1 MRNLKRVLSLAL
13 ALVMVLGM
21 MVITTSAADFTDADE
36 IKYEESVKVMSE
48 IGIIKGMGDGTFAP
62 KGELTRAQAAKIL
75 AYVMLGD
82 EAENYLTGSA
92 VAFTDVKDHWAAKYI
107 TFCKNAKVIDGMG
120 DGTFNPEGKLTVVAF
135 AKLLL
140 AAIEAEGTFTGDGW
154 EENVKNAFNKVPE
167 LKATG
172 IKVSTNNITREEA
185 CELALAAM
193 MAGETYSN
201 GYYIEGYE
209 AEFGYCDSYADAYI
223 MAKAMELTNF
233 TVKLHK
239 DTRDSL
245 LEDVY
250 GVKYIA
256 EDVDAWGRPGVGYEK
271 TVGGKKVVD
280 LFFVNEGIVFE
291 GYQNGTDGV
300 YAINAELEA
309 AGVVLAYDEESQ
321 YPQNGYFVAEDG
333 KTTYK
338 PTVTVI
344 TDGKVGSATLTTTY
358 DIAKLTNSKDDV
370 VMEVY
375 VADGEITDIVVIE
388 THAAIALNQVKANA
402 AKEIKASVE
411 LDGIVYETEELEE
424 GDVVLFT
431 KVWNAKK
438 NAYAVASIVKEVEP
452 FVGVLTAYTNKN
464 VFTVN
469 GENYYVSY
477 GAIGDVKSAI
487 KGFEMAE
494 EYYYWLGACGEIIYA
509 AETNLKEE
517 EKEETKTVYTYA
529 VVLDAEGR
537 DYVAAEDASLLAGG
551 KDAVEA
557 AEVLKV
563 KLADDSVVVL
573 ETAWEYVVDKKTGKI
588 VDVEF
593 VNGGAEPTVT
603 SGLIKYAV
611 DKDGKVT
618 EIIPATTEAAAGTVN
633 KATASTVAD
642 VLTDSTVIYMEA
654 NGRYEVAIGY
664 KAVAAATYT
673 SAVVFAD
680 KGVVEAVV
688 LNGYEAIEAPKVGTD
703 HLVYVAGFDYVTEWD
718 ASANNGKGAVV
729 YVYTN
734 VYVDGE
740 KSTLTFAEKP
750 YLNKGLFEYNTVSG
764 LANTNLLADLGDV
777 ALIQSGF
784 FKADEIVY
792 VNADTVYV
800 EITSKGLEV
809 VDGLYAVKDYTNTIQ
824 YVEYNKAGVATLIYF
839 SAVEVEG

>member
-75 AYVMLGD
+75 AYVLMGE

-120 DGTFNPEGKLTVVAF
+120 DGTFAPEGKLTVVQF

-209 AEFGYCDSYADAYI
+209 EEFGYTDSYADAYI
-223 MAKAMELTNF
+223 MAKAMELADF
-233 TVKLHK
+233 EIVLHK

-256 EDVDAWGRPGVGYEK
+256 NDVDAFGRPGVGYEK

-280 LFFVNEGIVFE
+280 LFFVNDAIVFE
-291 GYQNGTDGV
+291 GYLNGTDGV

-309 AGVVLAYDEESQ
+309 AGVALDYDEEAQ
-321 YPQNGYFVAEDG
+321 YPQNGLFVDAKGELIEN
-333 KTTYK
+333 Y
-338 PTVTVI
+338 TVTVT
-344 TDGKVGSATLTTTY
+344 TDGKAASKKLASTY
-358 DIAKLTNSKDDV
+358 TIAGLTNSKDDV
-370 VMEVY
+370 RVEIY
-375 VADGEITDIVVIE
+375 VANGAITDIVVIE
-388 THAAIALNQVKANA
+388 THAAVAENQVKANA

-411 LDGIVYETEELEE
+411 LDGIVYETEELEN

-438 NAYAVASIVKEVEP
+438 NAYVVAEIVKEVEP
-452 FVGVLTAYTNKN
+452 FVGVLTAYTSKN

-469 GENYYVSY
+469 GDDYYVSY
-477 GAIGDVKSAI
+477 GAIGSADSVKSAI
-487 KGFEMAE
+487 KEFDMGE
-494 EYYYWLGACGEIIYA
+494 EYFYWLGACGEIIYA
-509 AETNLKEE
+509 ADSNLKEKVE
-517 EKEETKTVYTYA
+517 EKTVYTYA

-537 DYVAAEDASLLAGG
+537 DYVAAEDASLLTGG

-573 ETAWEYVVDKKTGKI
+573 ETAWKYTKNAKGEITGVK
-588 VDVEF
+588 F

-611 DKDGKVT
+611 NADGKVT
-618 EIIPATTEAAAGTVN
+618 EIIAAEAVEGEGSVD
-633 KATASTVAD
+633 KAVAD
-642 VLTDSTVIYMEA
+642 TLAGVLADGTVIYTESK
-654 NGRYEVAIGY
+654 GKYEVAIGY
-664 KAVAAATYT
+664 KAVAAGTYT
-673 SAVVFAD
+673 SAEVFAD

-688 LNGYEAIEAPKVGTD
+688 LNGYEPAEEVKVGTD
-703 HLVYVAGFDYVTEWD
+703 HLVYIAGYDKVTEWD
-718 ASANNGKGAVV
+718 AEEEA
-729 YVYTN
+729 YVYTFTN
-734 VYVDGE
+734 IYIDGE
-740 KSTLTFAEKP
+740 KATLTSYESTVP
-750 YLNKGLFEYNTVSG
+750 SKGALYAYNTVEG
-764 LANTNLLADLGDV
+764 FADGNLLSDLGDV

-784 FKADEIVY
+784 FKADEIIY
-792 VNADTVYV
+792 VNADTEYV

-824 YVEYNKAGVATLIYF
+824 YVEYNKAGVATIVYF